1 MSRSFL
7 TGSISGFSRLGKSLC
22 KISGG
27 EDRATFDAI
36 APSTARPGQ
45 VWIAAFLDQEAA
57 LADRSWHRLLIAGAG
72 QRPIRTIFSGAP
84 DRSALSDAPS
94 QSEGNHSANC
104 GKAISKAT
112 SNSEQKM
119 NGKAEV

>member
-7 TGSISGFSRLGKSLC
+7 TGSIREFSRLGKSLC
-22 KISGG
+22 KKPRVK
-27 EDRATFDAI
+27 DRTAFAAI

-45 VWIAAFLDQEAA
+45 VWIAALLDQEVA
-57 LADRSWHRLLIAGAG
+57 LADRSWHRLLIAGAE
-72 QRPIRTIFSGAP
+72 QQLIHTISSGAP

-94 QSEGNHSANC
+94 QSEGSQSANC

>member
-1 MSRSFL
+1 ME
-7 TGSISGFSRLGKSLC
+7 KSLQDFR
-22 KISGG
+22 G

-36 APSTARPGQ
+36 APSTARTGQ
-45 VWIAAFLDQEAA
+45 VWIAALLDQEVA
-57 LADRSWHRLLIAGAG
+57 LADRSWHRVLIAGAE
-72 QRPIRTIFSGAP
+72 QRPIHSISSGAP
-84 DRSALSDAPS
+84 DRSAQSDAPS
-94 QSEGNHSANC
+94 QSDGNQSANC